1 MAEAFLW
8 GLVAGSSLVIGG
20 ILALIFHFSA
30 RTIGLILA
38 FGGGVLISAVSFD
51 LVVEATDLAGGYGSP
66 VVGLFAGS
74 LVFFTGDWLINRH
87 GGEARKDSEG
97 EQESGSPLRI
107 VLGTVL
113 DGIPESMV
121 IGLTILEG
129 GAVSA
134 SYLAAVFLSNLPEAI
149 GSSTGLAAAG
159 WKHAR
164 IIGLWAG
171 VMLISGISS
180 ALGYGLLEDAS
191 DGTVAFVQTFAAGAI
206 LTMLA
211 NTMFPEAYKHGGRLT
226 GVVTTLGFA
235 TAFALHLFG

>member
-1 MAEAFLW
+1 MGEAFLW

-20 ILALIFHFSA
+20 ILALRFRFSP
-30 RTIGLILA
+30 RTIALIMA
-38 FGGGVLISAVSFD
+38 FGGGVLISALSFD
-51 LVVEATDLAGGYGSP
+51 LVAEATDLAGGHGSP

-74 LVFFTGDWLINRH
+74 LVFFAGDWLIDRH
-87 GGEARKDSEG
+87 GGSARKDSQG
-97 EQESGSPLRI
+97 GQESGSPLSI

-121 IGLTILEG
+121 IGLTIVSG
-129 GAVSA
+129 GEVSA
-134 SYLAAVFLSNLPEAI
+134 AYLAAVFLSNLPESI

-159 WKHAR
+159 WEHAR
-164 IIGLWAG
+164 IIGLWVG
-171 VMLISGISS
+171 VALVSGISS

-211 NTMFPEAYKHGGRLT
+211 DTMLPEAYKHGGKLT
-226 GVVTTLGFA
+226 GVIATLGFA
-235 TAFALHLFG
+235 TAFGIHLFE